1 MSEEEEQEYILTA
14 TQTLHQHTG
23 VFPKGWLGPW
33 ISESHVTPD
42 LLQEAGY
49 TYLLDWCHDDQPTW
63 MDTASGQ
70 KILAVPY
77 SQEINDIPAIA
88 VRHESHTAF
97 ADMVIDQFDE
107 MLDQASAECPLVLG
121 IALHPYIVG
130 QPFRLRQLRR
140 ALQHI
145 GKRASTA
152 CDCCEHG
159 TDETHDPIHK
169 QVWLTT
175 AGQIASHI
183 EQLPPGDVPGSER
196 ST

>member
-1 MSEEEEQEYILTA
+1 
-14 TQTLHQHTG
+14 
-23 VFPKGWLGPW
+23 
-33 ISESHVTPD
+33 
-42 LLQEAGY
+42 
-49 TYLLDWCHDDQPTW
+49 

-77 SQEINDIPAIA
+77 SQEINDIPAVVA
-88 VRHESHTAF
+88 RHESHTAF

-145 GKRASTA
+145 SKRASTA
-152 CDCCEHG
+152 CDCCEYG

-175 AGQIASHI
+175 AGQIASHV
-183 EQLPPGDVPGSER
+183 EQLPPGVVPGSEG